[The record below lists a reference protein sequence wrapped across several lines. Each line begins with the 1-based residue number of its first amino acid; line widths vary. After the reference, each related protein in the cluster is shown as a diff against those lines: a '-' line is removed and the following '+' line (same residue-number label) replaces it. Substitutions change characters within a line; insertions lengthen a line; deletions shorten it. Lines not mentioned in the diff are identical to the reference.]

1 MQVQDYLRWCDDI
14 GMFATDRPINSIGDT
29 EGSCNHR
36 TPFCDETCYNI
47 KLYKMYPNM
56 ATKDIRNEDVW
67 QNIKPM
73 QVKDLIARKKKQTK
87 RVRHCTRGEGIKD
100 EADIWKHKAEAE
112 ATPGSVWW
120 IPTRAWRDPT
130 LNFLIR
136 TVLFPI
142 KNIAMN
148 ASVDPSNTK
157 EEWAMLERQGW
168 NIMFYGDDSLE
179 ESPATG
185 KRLFDCPKTKKG
197 LKGHCTICKAGCFSQ
212 VTMDRQQ
219 IVKLYQHTQ
228 EYKQ

>member
-56 ATKDIRNEDVW
+56 AIKDIRNEDVW

-73 QVKDLIARKKKQTK
+73 QVKDLISRKKKQTK

-112 ATPGSVWW
+112 AIPDSVIW

-219 IVKLYQHTQ
+219 IVKLYQHT
-228 EYKQ
+228 